1 MVDALVR
8 SLTCPKCG
16 APLTVRAGDLTVTV
30 VCGHCNSVLDAKD
43 PSLKILQ
50 TFEARV
56 RPAPRI
62 PLGTRGKW
70 RGAPWGGIGHPIP
83 TITLEGNDYSWAE
96 DLLFNPY
103 EGVRYLPPDNRHRDD
118 V

>member
-50 TFEARV
+50 TFE
-56 RPAPRI
+56 
-62 PLGTRGKW
+62 
-70 RGAPWGGIGHPIP
+70 IGRAH
-83 TITLEGNDYSWAE
+83 
-96 DLLFNPY
+96 
-103 EGVRYLPPDNRHRDD
+103 V
-118 V
+118 

>member
-1 MVDALVR
+1 MVEALVR

-30 VCGHCNSVLDAKD
+30 VCGHCHSVLDAKD

-62 PLGTRGKW
+62 PLGPRGKW
-70 RGAPWGGIGHPIP
+70 PGERWEAIDHRIRPITVEGIKYR
-83 TITLEGNDYSWAE
+83 LSEN
-96 DLLFNPY
+96 LLLSP
-103 EGVRYLPPDNRHRDD
+103 
-118 V
+118 